1 VNCRRLAFILIL
13 FIIPRNVCS
22 TENVENQKSTA
33 KQMAKEM
40 SSLGVHRLYVPDFC
54 DGPSRPNARGAFFA
68 ATFSE
73 LLAQKAKG
81 FAVVSRTDA
90 HRFLQQNNLTD
101 CDLTRP
107 EILAKFSSEFSVDC
121 ILSASLLLETDSYS
135 MDFVLRDIS
144 GKELFRS
151 HYREPHDAGT
161 EAHFPATASPSG
173 WPFYFSGLDGVSPPK
188 GLYMPSAPYPDNGR
202 AQRVSGVVIISGLVT
217 TNGHID
223 GIRVVQS
230 LDPEID
236 RGAIETMKT
245 WRLLPAKV
253 PDGSPVPV
261 RTTFELFFHGR
272 N

>member
-121 ILSASLLLETDSYS
+121 ILSASLLLETYSYS